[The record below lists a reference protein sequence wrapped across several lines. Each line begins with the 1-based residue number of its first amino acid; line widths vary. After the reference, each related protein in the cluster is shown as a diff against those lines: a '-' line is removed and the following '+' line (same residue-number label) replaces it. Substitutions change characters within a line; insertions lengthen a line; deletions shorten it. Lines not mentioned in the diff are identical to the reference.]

1 VNDTRVRRFEKHT
14 QRTIKLTFVPVQANN
29 EASDTGI
36 IFTGAGRPCGSR
48 IEFEES
54 PVDEPVA
61 AVSFV
66 ESSPNATKELS
77 STFDESVTE
86 VFDSTALR
94 PIVVPPTKH
103 THSRSGSASTLLRLA
118 TANSLPSASPSSDPF
133 VTKAVESN
141 TSVTGMCV
149 FCRRHYDGSER
160 ASVSTEGWDEIVN

>member
-1 VNDTRVRRFEKHT
+1 MSCPGISLLIGLNRDESELDRPLCVF
-14 QRTIKLTFVPVQANN
+14 L

-86 VFDSTALR
+86 VFDSTA
-94 PIVVPPTKH
+94 
-103 THSRSGSASTLLRLA
+103 
-118 TANSLPSASPSSDPF
+118 F
-133 VTKAVESN
+133 VTN
-141 TSVTGMCV
+141 
-149 FCRRHYDGSER
+149 GSE
-160 ASVSTEGWDEIVN
+160 EGDADGRELAVARRSNVEALPLRECVCFVGGTTMGLSERP